1 MERERREK
9 DDCLVAER
17 VVAVASVPLTADERI
32 RKFYLEPIILA
43 GDKQR
48 VMFSQFVNYVYSR
61 TINV

>member
-17 VVAVASVPLTADERI
+17 VVAVASVPPTADERM

-43 GDKQR
+43 GD
-48 VMFSQFVNYVYSR
+48 NYTRWRQATCDV
-61 TINV
+61 